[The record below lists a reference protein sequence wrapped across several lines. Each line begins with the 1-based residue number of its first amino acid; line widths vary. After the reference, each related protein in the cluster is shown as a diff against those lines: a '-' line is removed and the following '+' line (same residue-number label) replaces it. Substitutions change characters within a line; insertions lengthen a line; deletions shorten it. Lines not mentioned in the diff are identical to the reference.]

1 MQSDIG
7 KLLLRVMVGGLLL
20 FHGIAK
26 ISHGIDFVKGTLTAN
41 GLPEMMAYG
50 VYVGEIIAPLMLLL
64 GLRSRIG
71 GAIVAFNMAMALF
84 LVHSNELFRISE
96 TGGLTIELQLFYLL
110 SSVAIML
117 LGSGKYAVKRD

>member
-1 MQSDIG
+1 MQTDMG
-7 KLLLRVMVGGLLL
+7 KLLLRIMLGGLML

-26 ISHGIDFVKGTLTAN
+26 LSHGIDFIKGTVAAK

-50 VYVGEIIAPLMLLL
+50 VYVGEIIAPLMLLI
-64 GLRSRIG
+64 GFKSRIAG
-71 GAIVAFNMAMALF
+71 VIIAFNMIMALF
-84 LVHSNELFRISE
+84 LVHSNELLRISD

-110 SSVAIML
+110 SSIAITL